1 MGILQF
7 FVICCVIGF
16 VVWMIQKYAPIP
28 QEFKTI
34 ALWAGLIV
42 VLFILASALGLL
54 GHDWMIP
61 RLR

>member
-7 FVICCVIGF
+7 FFICCVIGF
-16 VVWMIQKYAPIP
+16 VVWLIQTYAKIP

-34 ALWAGLIV
+34 VLWVGVIFIL
-42 VLFILASALGLL
+42 LILASALGLL

-61 RLR
+61 KVR